1 MESDYLLGVHD
12 EARMGALRFKTS
24 PDGHF
29 LNDDQAMAAPPWARL
44 RELEEASRHVDDDS
58 TDSEREKWLAVVGWS
73 SPESLHFCSGWGAVD
88 RQVPQPQGYLE
99 HVRVGI
105 RRHADGA

>member
-12 EARMGALRFKTS
+12 DARMGALRFKTD

-29 LNDDQAMAAPPWARL
+29 LNDDQAMAAPPWTRL

-58 TDSEREKWLAVVGWS
+58 TDSEREKWLAMLIAPGS
-73 SPESLHFCSGWGAVD
+73 SLGGARLKACVSA
-88 RQVPQPQGYLE
+88 L
-99 HVRVGI
+99 
-105 RRHADGA
+105 DGSQWIAKFPSHKDTSKTFSPL